1 MPFSATHNDLSGR
14 FGIDTSLS
22 AFRVWLIAGSFVSA
36 GLIPSLIY
44 GVLLGQWGTNLVWG
58 SVYGL
63 GWCLA
68 AYFADVRGIAALLAF
83 LWSGF
88 AVPAL
93 LYVAS
98 GWLWNTCG
106 EHTKRWAM
114 ILLFVSLAADIP
126 AEAISWIDQQVIHLP
141 DLMLHIT
148 TMY

>member
-1 MPFSATHNDLSGR
+1 MSFSVTHNDSGGR
-14 FGIDTSLS
+14 FSVNTSLA
-22 AFRVWLIAGSFVSA
+22 AFRVWLIAGSFVSV

-68 AYFADVRGIAALLAF
+68 AYFADIRGMAAVLAF

-88 AVPAL
+88 AVPAA

-98 GWLWNTCG
+98 GWLWNACG

-114 ILLFVSLAADIP
+114 MLLFASLAVDVP
-126 AEAISWIDQQVIHLP
+126 AEAILWIDQHVIHMP
-141 DLMLHIT
+141 DLMLHMAT
-148 TMY
+148 TF